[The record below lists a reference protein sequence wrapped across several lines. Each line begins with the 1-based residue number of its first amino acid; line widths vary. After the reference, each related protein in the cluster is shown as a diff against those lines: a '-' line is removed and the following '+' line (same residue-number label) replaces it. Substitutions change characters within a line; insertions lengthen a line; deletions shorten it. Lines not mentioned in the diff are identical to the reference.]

1 MFEVRGNGVCAV
13 RGIGVGEVGVGVGRE
28 VRLVGNVCVCG
39 GGGGSPSCG
48 GRGSLTSSMIP

>member
-39 GGGGSPSCG
+39 GGGDLPHVGGGALSPH
-48 GRGSLTSSMIP
+48 R

>member
-39 GGGGSPSCG
+39 GGGGLPHVGGGALSPH
-48 GRGSLTSSMIP
+48 R